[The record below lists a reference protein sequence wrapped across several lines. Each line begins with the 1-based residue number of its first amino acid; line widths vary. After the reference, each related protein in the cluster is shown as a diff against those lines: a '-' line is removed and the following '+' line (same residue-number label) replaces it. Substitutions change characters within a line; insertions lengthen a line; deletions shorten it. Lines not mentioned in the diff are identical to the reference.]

1 MSSEIKAED
10 ICSDYCQSD
19 EIISFRALTETK
31 IDFGAGSVSFVELHP
46 DSIRGT
52 RLEVARFR
60 FRVRVQVARGHRGGG
75 VGFLVSP
82 GN

>member
-31 IDFGAGSVSFVELHP
+31 IDFGAGSVFRLVDHVKSLGGSRFCLSLTRELPRP
-46 DSIRGT
+46 DILSGSI
-52 RLEVARFR
+52 
-60 FRVRVQVARGHRGGG
+60 
-75 VGFLVSP
+75 
-82 GN
+82 